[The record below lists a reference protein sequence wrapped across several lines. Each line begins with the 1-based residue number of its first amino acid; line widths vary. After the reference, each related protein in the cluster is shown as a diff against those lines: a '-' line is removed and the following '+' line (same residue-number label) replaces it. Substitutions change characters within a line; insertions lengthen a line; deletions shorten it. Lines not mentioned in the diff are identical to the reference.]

1 MEMVC
6 KTLIYIFALM
16 FLYQKERKNY
26 SILGE
31 EKYSIILYASSMIPK
46 SSIDND
52 YKILSSYSASPFLH
66 KQVFLAL
73 TSISPCFLHYYF
85 PDFFTYRSFVL
96 IFKLFGLLHDII
108 CKIGPELYKIIYQP
122 YIIKKN

>member
-66 KQVFLAL
+66 KL
-73 TSISPCFLHYYF
+73 C
-85 PDFFTYRSFVL
+85 DKR
-96 IFKLFGLLHDII
+96 
-108 CKIGPELYKIIYQP
+108 
-122 YIIKKN
+122 